1 MKPVFLV
8 VLSSCVFKGS
18 SWKYLLQFA
27 SIFNLSLWLTPPLV
41 GERSPEAGVL
51 EPRSPC
57 CLRNQRLHLAL
68 DTGRPTSQPR
78 PERPQGTPP
87 RSQGGGAF
95 STTGWGSWGS
105 TSAWALCPSHEAVL
119 SFKLTRW
126 LHPRPPKVREGSPGT
141 MHELRYQISLWIRV
155 RSHAPQVWLCW
166 FARTAVTR
174 CHRLSGLT

>member
-18 SWKYLLQFA
+18 LWKYLLQFA
-27 SIFNLSLWLTPPLV
+27 TIPKLSLLLTPPLV

-51 EPRSPC
+51 EPWPPC
-57 CLRNQRLHLAL
+57 CLRNQSLHLAQ
-68 DTGRPTSQPR
+68 DTGRLTETPGHPSKEPR
-78 PERPQGTPP
+78 
-87 RSQGGGAF
+87 
-95 STTGWGSWGS
+95 GWGLQHHRLRFLGLH
-105 TSAWALCPSHEAVL
+105 LCPNPLSFPWPVL
-119 SFKLTRW
+119 SSRLTGW